1 MLNQGQ
7 HSFGTIVQDVDIA
20 HVEDVTQ
27 CWQSL
32 RASSSGSKMGT
43 SSTSE
48 MAKLRFLN
56 GPALLARNACGQ
68 GHVLLCLVDVQAKQ
82 LLLAGANI
90 IPRKALDSA
99 PERAKIEA
107 LNTMSGRSIWFP
119 RIAAVFDSSGEAVS
133 VCTQGSTSNKQF
145 GSEGG
150 PVLVRMACQ
159 ALVHAPKATSLN

>member
-1 MLNQGQ
+1 MRTLKMSHNVGKAC
-7 HSFGTIVQDVDIA
+7 VQLHLA
-20 HVEDVTQ
+20 RRWARRQ
-27 CWQSL
+27 RPRWL
-32 RASSSGSKMGT
+32 
-43 SSTSE
+43 
-48 MAKLRFLN
+48 KLRFLN
-56 GPALLARNACGQ
+56 GPALLARNTCGQ

-82 LLLAGANI
+82 LLLVSANI
-90 IPRKALDSA
+90 IPRKALDNA
-99 PERAKIEA
+99 AERAKIEA

-159 ALVHAPKATSLN
+159 ALVHARKATSLN